1 MKIRETGEGSVLE
14 VFVKPKSVEFSVVVD
29 GDDVVVYCRSEPLK
43 GRVNRE
49 LIKEFSRLFH
59 ADVEL
64 VSGFA
69 SKQKKLLIRNVGKN
83 QVEALLG
90 QG

>member
-14 VFVKPKSVEFSVVVD
+14 VSVKPKSGGFNVVVD
-29 GDDVVVYCRSEPLK
+29 GDDVVVFCRSEPLK

-49 LIKEFSRLFH
+49 LIKEFSRFFH
-59 ADVEL
+59 TDVEL

-83 QVEALLG
+83 RVEALLR